1 MLEQINSQKDIKKLN
16 IDELNILSKDIREFL
31 IEKVSKTGGHLASNL
46 GVVELTLAM
55 HYVFDSP
62 KDKFIFDVGHQSYVH
77 KILTGRKEQF
87 DTLRQFDGLSGF
99 PKRKESEHDIFETGH
114 SSTSIS
120 AGLGIAKARDVK
132 NEDFNVLSLIGDGAL
147 TGGMALEALNHLGHD
162 KTKMIVLLND
172 NEMSISKNVGG
183 MSNYLSSLRVTKTYK
198 KLKEEV
204 EHIFNMIPKI
214 GKNMYKTA
222 TKVKGSVKNF
232 VFENNMFE
240 DMGINYI
247 GPIDGHDLKS
257 LIYILDKVKKNI
269 DGPVLIHVITK
280 KGKGYKFSED
290 RPEKY
295 HGVSKFNTKEGLKS
309 SNKETYSSVVGKTL
323 CDLAKVDKDIVAIT
337 AAMPDGCG
345 LCNFKEEFK
354 ERFFDVGIAEGHG
367 VTFCAGLA
375 TNGLKPYFPVY
386 STFLQRGFDQILHDV
401 GIQNL
406 PVKFL
411 LDRAGLVGN
420 DGETHHG
427 VFDLSYLS
435 MIPNMCVMSPMDK
448 FDLINMLR
456 LSKDLNGPC
465 SIRYPRGV
473 IFEYKKENRTF
484 EFGKWEVLKEG
495 KQIVLLGLGKGA
507 IKALNIGIKLK
518 QFGID
523 AMIINARFLK
533 PHDQDLLKY
542 ITNNSNLIYTIED
555 NVIIGG
561 FGSYIGMKLEELNYT
576 GKLKAFGIDDEFI
589 EHGDVG
595 LLEKSINLDEDSILK
610 YILDEIEEVR
620 EVI

>member
-16 IDELNILSKDIREFL
+16 IDQLNVLSKDIREFL
-31 IEKVSKTGGHLASNL
+31 IQKVSKTGGHLASNL

-77 KILTGRKEQF
+77 KILTGRKDEF
-87 DTLRQFDGLSGF
+87 DTLRQFEGLSGF
-99 PKRKESEHDIFETGH
+99 PKKKESKHDIFETGH

-204 EHIFNMIPKI
+204 ENIFNMIPKI

-240 DMGINYI
+240 DMGVNYI

-257 LIYILDKVKKNI
+257 LIYILDKVKTNI

-309 SNKETYSSVVGKTL
+309 SNKETYSSVVGETL
-323 CDLAKVDKDIVAIT
+323 CDLAKKDKDVVAIT

-345 LCNFKEEFK
+345 LSNFKEEFK

-448 FDLINMLR
+448 FDLINMLK
-456 LSKDLNGPC
+456 SAKDLNGPC
-465 SIRYPRGV
+465 SIRYPRGA
-473 IFEYKKENRTF
+473 IFEYKKENRVF
-484 EFGKWEVLKEG
+484 EFGKWEILKEG
-495 KQIVLLGLGKGA
+495 KQIAILGIGKGA
-507 IKALNIGIKLK
+507 IKALNLGIELK
-518 QFGID
+518 KFGID

-542 ITNNSNLIYTIED
+542 ITNNFDLIYTIED

-561 FGSYIGMKLEELNYT
+561 FASYIRMKLEDLNYV
-576 GKLKAFGIDDEFI
+576 GKLKAFGIDDKFV

-595 LLEKSINLDEDSILK
+595 LLEKSIGLDEDSILK
-610 YILDEIEEVR
+610 IILDEIKEVR